1 MHLPQRRRPGE
12 LVFVTLLAGF
22 SVAAL
27 WQAYLI
33 SGFTG
38 LSRPG
43 VFPMLAAATM
53 LASGIFILRDT
64 IKTKVAR
71 RDNGITVAGQ
81 FIRDVTPLRFI
92 IMLGMVTAY
101 LFTMP
106 WLGFV
111 ISSGL
116 FLLASF
122 VYLWRKSFWVSL
134 LLAIVSLAAVYVIF
148 RIAFQV
154 VLPQGSLIPPGIF

>member
-1 MHLPQRRRPGE
+1 MHLPQQRRPGE
-12 LVFVTLLAGF
+12 LVFVFILVGF
-22 SVAAL
+22 SAAAI

-38 LSRPG
+38 LSKPG

-53 LASGIFILRDT
+53 LVSGLFILRDT
-64 IKTKVAR
+64 FAIEPAGSK
-71 RDNGITVAGQ
+71 NGVSVFGQ

-92 IMLGMVTAY
+92 IMLAIVTAY
-101 LFTMP
+101 LFAMP

-116 FLLASF
+116 FLLISF
-122 VYLWRKSFWVSL
+122 VFLWRKSFWVSF
-134 LLAIVSLAAVYVIF
+134 LLALVALGAVYFVF
-148 RIAFQV
+148 RIVFQV